1 MQRRSMRM
9 PLHHGLLSVGET
21 VCYTPAM
28 TLRAMFRPGMR
39 AYLIPL
45 VAGVALAGSAFLPW
59 VIVGEDSLNG
69 FPDTIALWVVG
80 LGAAAV
86 ILATLSLITRKNSRH
101 PLLLVGL
108 VALGLMFLS
117 WRIMPRT
124 IADRAL
130 IRAQALAIVGDT
142 AMGDAP
148 ETLVGIGI
156 YLGLASA
163 VVLVCFGLTIIVK
176 RAAQPY
182 VAPD

>member
-1 MQRRSMRM
+1 
-9 PLHHGLLSVGET
+9 
-21 VCYTPAM
+21 M
-28 TLRAMFRPGMR
+28 TLRGMFRPGMR
-39 AYLIPL
+39 AYIIPL

-59 VIVGEDSLNG
+59 VIVDEVPLRG

-80 LGAAAV
+80 LGIAAA

-130 IRAQALAIVGDT
+130 IRSQALAIVQDT
-142 AMGDAP
+142 SMGAAP
-148 ETLVGIGI
+148 ATLVGIGI
-156 YLGLASA
+156 YLGLGAA
-163 VVLVCFGLTIIVK
+163 LVLVCFGLTIIVK
-176 RAAQPY
+176 RVSQPY
-182 VAPD
+182 VAPELDDDV